1 MQVIVISKKILKIEP
16 QQKELNLTKKK
27 KHKMALFLNSVDDD
41 EKT

>member
-27 KHKMALFLNSVDDD
+27 HKMALFLNSVDDD